1 MLGSLSFRFKMVLF
15 PIVASIGFGLI
26 LATAP
31 FMLREQQDHLSRI
44 RNSYLPALEA
54 SRDLSQLLDE
64 IQRGLKDAAD
74 AEDASRL
81 REIDPLV
88 ERFMVQL
95 AALSRLRIHAAEQD
109 DELARKTR
117 AYYGLARGTT
127 EQMIRGELNDDVIA
141 NAAKMTGELTAIR
154 SALEA
159 GIARDRAAM
168 RDAFDDAAEVTNR
181 SRSVFSAIMVI
192 TACALVLLVLL
203 AWSVSRGVMRQ
214 LKTLMHGFERMAHG
228 DFSEPIQVVTQDEL
242 GELGTRANTMLGR
255 LGELLHRIAS
265 TSDVVAGAAAT
276 MFSSVREQEASASQ
290 QNVALQEVRQTIGK
304 LAEAA
309 EQVARDAGQVKELA
323 ASSLVSSQRIADH
336 TNLVSTYSERI
347 GQILQLIQDIA
358 DKSDLLALNAALEGT
373 KAGEVGRGF
382 SLVAAE
388 MRRLSEHVM
397 DSVRD
402 IRKLVADTREAAHAS
417 VLATEEGIKLAREA
431 ASSAAKISDAAQR
444 QQVGTDEVRVAAEN
458 IARVLNEGL
467 AGSVGSTR
475 SAENLLQLS
484 QETKSAAQT
493 FRLARAQA
501 HAAE

>member
-1 MLGSLSFRFKMVLF
+1 MLGSFSFRTKMLLF
-15 PIVASIGFGLI
+15 PIVASIGFLLVI
-26 LATAP
+26 ATAP
-31 FMLREQQDHLSRI
+31 IMLREQEDHLTRI
-44 RNSYLPALEA
+44 RTAYLPALEA

-64 IQRGLKDAAD
+64 IQRGLKEAAD
-74 AEDASRL
+74 AEDPTRI
-81 REIDPLV
+81 REVDALV
-88 ERFMVQL
+88 ERFM
-95 AALSRLRIHAAEQD
+95 ARLSTFSSLRVHTAEQD
-109 DELARKTR
+109 EELGRRLKTYFQLAR
-117 AYYGLARGTT
+117 ATT
-127 EQMIRGELNDDVIA
+127 EQMIHGELNDNVVA
-141 NAAKMTGELTAIR
+141 NAGKMTQEFNAIR
-154 SALEA
+154 TTLDA

-168 RDAFDDAAEVTNR
+168 RDAFDQAANVS
-181 SRSVFSAIMVI
+181 SRTRAVFTTIMVI
-192 TACALVLLVLL
+192 TACALLLL
-203 AWSVSRGVMRQ
+203 ALLALNVSRGVIRQ
-214 LKTLMHGFERMAHG
+214 LKTLMVGFERMAHG
-228 DFSEPIQVVTQDEL
+228 DFSASIEVMSQDEL
-242 GELGTRANTMLGR
+242 GELGNRANAMAVR
-255 LGELLHRIAS
+255 LGELLRRIAS
-265 TSDVVAGAAAT
+265 TSDVLAGAAAS

-290 QNVALQEVRQTIGK
+290 QNVALKEVRHTIVK

-309 EQVARDAGQVKELA
+309 EQVASDAGQVKELA
-323 ASSLVSSQRIADH
+323 ARSLVSSQRIADH

-431 ASSAAKISDAAQR
+431 ASSAAQISDAAQR
-444 QQVGTDEVRVAAEN
+444 QQVGTDEVRVAAED

-467 AGSVGSTR
+467 SGSADSTR

-493 FRLARAQA
+493 FRLAKAQ

>member
-1 MLGSLSFRFKMVLF
+1 M
-15 PIVASIGFGLI
+15 
-26 LATAP
+26 
-31 FMLREQQDHLSRI
+31 SR
-44 RNSYLPALEA
+44 
-54 SRDLSQLLDE
+54 
-64 IQRGLKDAAD
+64 
-74 AEDASRL
+74 
-81 REIDPLV
+81 
-88 ERFMVQL
+88 
-95 AALSRLRIHAAEQD
+95 
-109 DELARKTR
+109 
-117 AYYGLARGTT
+117 
-127 EQMIRGELNDDVIA
+127 
-141 NAAKMTGELTAIR
+141 
-154 SALEA
+154 
-159 GIARDRAAM
+159 
-168 RDAFDDAAEVTNR
+168 
-181 SRSVFSAIMVI
+181 
-192 TACALVLLVLL
+192 
-203 AWSVSRGVMRQ
+203 
-214 LKTLMHGFERMAHG
+214 
-228 DFSEPIQVVTQDEL
+228 DEL
-242 GELGTRANTMLGR
+242 GELGNRANAMAVR
-255 LGELLHRIAS
+255 LGELLRRIAS
-265 TSDVVAGAAAT
+265 TSDVLAGAAAS

-290 QNVALQEVRQTIGK
+290 QNVALKEVRHTIVK
-304 LAEAA
+304 LADAA

-323 ASSLVSSQRIADH
+323 ARSLVSSQRIADH

-431 ASSAAKISDAAQR
+431 ASSAAQISDAAQR
-444 QQVGTDEVRVAAEN
+444 QQVGTDEVRVAAED

-467 AGSVGSTR
+467 SGSADSTR

-493 FRLARAQA
+493 FRLAKAQ

>member
-1 MLGSLSFRFKMVLF
+1 MLGSLSFRLKMLLF
-15 PIVASIGFGLI
+15 PIVASVGFALI
-26 LATAP
+26 LGVAP
-31 FMLREQQDHLSRI
+31 IMLREQEDHLSRI

-64 IQRGLKDAAD
+64 IQSGLKDTAD

-81 REIDPLV
+81 REIDERV
-88 ERFMVQL
+88 ERFL
-95 AALSRLRIHAAEQD
+95 ERLSALSRLRAHAREAD
-109 DELARKTR
+109 DELGRR
-117 AYYGLARGTT
+117 LRSYYKLARETT
-127 EQMIRGELNDDVIA
+127 EQMTRSDLNDAVIA
-141 NAAKMTGELTAIR
+141 NAAKMTSEFTAIR
-154 SALEA
+154 AALDA

-168 RDAFDDAAEVTNR
+168 HSAFEDAAEVSRR
-181 SRSVFSAIMVI
+181 SRSVFTTIMII
-192 TACALVLLVLL
+192 TACALALL
-203 AWSVSRGVMRQ
+203 ALLALNVTRAVMRQ
-214 LKTLMHGFERMAHG
+214 LDTLMHGFERMAHG
-228 DFSEPIQVVTQDEL
+228 DFSAQIPVVSRDEL
-242 GELGTRANTMLGR
+242 GELGTRANAMVQR
-255 LGELLHRIAS
+255 LGELLRRIAS
-265 TSDVVAGAAAT
+265 TSDVVAAAAAS
-276 MFSSVREQEASASQ
+276 MFSNVREQEASASQ

-309 EQVARDAGQVKELA
+309 EQVARDAGQVKDLA

-431 ASSAAKISDAAQR
+431 ANSAAKISDAAQR
-444 QQVGTDEVRVAAEN
+444 QQVGTVEVRVAAEN

-467 AGSVGSTR
+467 AGSVDSTR

-493 FRLARAQA
+493 FRLAKAQQD
-501 HAAE
+501 AAE